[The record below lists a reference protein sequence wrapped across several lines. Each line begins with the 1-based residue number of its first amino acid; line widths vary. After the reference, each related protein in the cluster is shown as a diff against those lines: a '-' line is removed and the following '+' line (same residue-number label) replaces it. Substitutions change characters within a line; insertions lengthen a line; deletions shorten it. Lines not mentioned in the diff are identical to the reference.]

1 FCSIN
6 LSRCEELRYP
16 SKCYCKRKPTSL
28 NFDIYFNFTLDV
40 IHSHAEIRMKL
51 LTDNTPVYSNVRRL
65 PTIYQRVPLTLTVN
79 GFEVEPRNCIF
90 KVNASDPK
98 VEFCCDADHL
108 PCYSAIMRNGQVVA
122 DFNSSCAVLEDA
134 RPLRA
139 SYVFK
144 YNVCSEKDKK
154 LQFACKP
161 LLVNS
166 QRLKKNQSKYTN
178 IFLHRGIFG
187 IVVFV
192 IVAVII
198 VIKCISQQ
206 SEIKEKSKYI
216 IIFLPLGIF
225 IVAAIIVIKCKRCI
239 IYYIESEVK
248 PTFTDLKNQGKADLH
263 VRKQNNSKK
272 LGIDLF
278 VHEVKSSKENV
289 DVSNL

>member
-1 FCSIN
+1 PAKKRKNVHLYGYDQVNVVNRCMLGLSKGNDVIIKGSVQLKDQAPSAKWRVFMEVRRYFSTTFKRFCSIN

-16 SKCYCKRKPTSL
+16 SKCYCKRKPNSL

-51 LTDNTPVYSNVRRL
+51 LTDNTPVYSNVKRL
-65 PTIYQRVPLTLTVN
+65 PTIYQQVPLTLTVN

-161 LLVNS
+161 LL
-166 QRLKKNQSKYTN
+166 
-178 IFLHRGIFG
+178 
-187 IVVFV
+187 
-192 IVAVII
+192 
-198 VIKCISQQ
+198 
-206 SEIKEKSKYI
+206 
-216 IIFLPLGIF
+216 
-225 IVAAIIVIKCKRCI
+225 
-239 IYYIESEVK
+239 
-248 PTFTDLKNQGKADLH
+248 
-263 VRKQNNSKK
+263 
-272 LGIDLF
+272 
-278 VHEVKSSKENV
+278 
-289 DVSNL
+289 